1 MDPVTRVTGR
11 AVPLDRG
18 DVDTDQI
25 IPAPWM
31 KRVERTGYAD
41 GLFEKWR
48 ADPSFVLNRPER
60 SGATILVTGP
70 NFGCGSSREHAPW
83 ALRDHGFRAIVAPS
97 FADIFRGNLPN
108 SGLVP
113 AEAAPDVVAALM
125 RATTDDPAATVTVD
139 VASRTLDCPAAGVRA
154 EPFSLDD
161 SAHHR
166 LVNGL
171 DEIDLTLA
179 LADRIAAHERT
190 RPAWL
195 PKGRST

>member
-1 MDPVTRVTGR
+1 MEPVTVVTGR

-25 IPAPWM
+25 IPARWM

-48 ADPSFVLNRPER
+48 RDPDFVLNRPEYR
-60 SGATILVTGP
+60 GGTILNSGP

-83 ALRDHGFRAIVAPS
+83 ALRDYGFRAIVAPG

-113 AEAAPDVVAALM
+113 VRVAPEIAAALLAAATADPATEIVIDVVE
-125 RATTDDPAATVTVD
+125 R
-139 VASRTLDCPAAGVRA
+139 SIDCPAAGVRDS
-154 EPFSLDD
+154 PFQLDD

-171 DEIDLTLA
+171 DEIDLTLGRNEA
-179 LADRIAAHERT
+179 ITAYERT
-190 RPAWL
+190 RSPWL
-195 PKGRST
+195 PTGRA

>member
-1 MDPVTRVTGR
+1 MEPVTVVTGR

-25 IPAPWM
+25 IPARWM

-48 ADPSFVLNRPER
+48 RDPDFVLNRPEYR
-60 SGATILVTGP
+60 GGTILVGGP

-83 ALRDHGFRAIVAPS
+83 ALRDYGFRAIVAPG

-113 AEAAPDVVAALM
+113 VQVAPEIAAALLAAATADPATEIVIDVVE
-125 RATTDDPAATVTVD
+125 R
-139 VASRTLDCPAAGVRA
+139 SIGCPAAGVHDS
-154 EPFSLDD
+154 PFQLDD

-171 DEIDLTLA
+171 DEIDLTLSRNEA
-179 LADRIAAHERT
+179 VTAYERT
-190 RPAWL
+190 RSPWL
-195 PKGRST
+195 PTGRP

>member
-1 MDPVTRVTGR
+1 MEPVTVVTGR

-25 IPAPWM
+25 IPARWM

-48 ADPSFVLNRPER
+48 RDPDFVLNRPEYR
-60 SGATILVTGP
+60 GGTILISGP

-83 ALRDHGFRAIVAPS
+83 ALRDYGFRAIVAPG
-97 FADIFRGNLPN
+97 FADIFRGNLPS

-113 AEAAPDVVAALM
+113 VQVAPEIAAALLAAATADPATEIVIDVVE
-125 RATTDDPAATVTVD
+125 R
-139 VASRTLDCPAAGVRA
+139 SIDCPAAGVRDS
-154 EPFSLDD
+154 PFHLDD

-171 DEIDLTLA
+171 DEIDLTLGRNEA
-179 LADRIAAHERT
+179 ITAYERT
-190 RPAWL
+190 RSPWL
-195 PKGRST
+195 PTGRA

>member
-1 MDPVTRVTGR
+1 MEPVTVVTGR

-25 IPAPWM
+25 IPARWM

-48 ADPSFVLNRPER
+48 RDPDFVLNRPEYR
-60 SGATILVTGP
+60 GGTILISGP

-83 ALRDHGFRAIVAPS
+83 ALRDYGFRAIVGPG

-113 AEAAPDVVAALM
+113 VQVAPEIAAALLAAATADPATEIVIDVVE
-125 RATTDDPAATVTVD
+125 R
-139 VASRTLDCPAAGVRA
+139 SIDCPAAGVRDS
-154 EPFSLDD
+154 PFHLDD

-171 DEIDLTLA
+171 DEIDLTLGRNEA
-179 LADRIAAHERT
+179 ITAYERT
-190 RPAWL
+190 RSPWL
-195 PKGRST
+195 PTGRP

>member
-1 MDPVTRVTGR
+1 MEPVTRVAGR

-25 IPAPWM
+25 IPAHWM
-31 KRVERTGYAD
+31 KRVERTGYED

-48 ADPSFVLNRPER
+48 RDPGFVLNRPEYR
-60 SGATILVTGP
+60 GASILVSGP

-83 ALRDHGFRAIVAPS
+83 ALRDYGFRAIVAPG

-113 AEAAPDVVAALM
+113 VQAAPDVVRALLAA
-125 RATTDDPAATVTVD
+125 AADDPATEIVVD
-139 VASRTLDCPAAGVRA
+139 VVERSVHCPAAGIRDA
-154 EPFSLDD
+154 PFQLDD

-179 LADRIAAHERT
+179 RHEAIAAHERA
-190 RPAWL
+190 RPPWL
-195 PKGRST
+195 PTGRP

>member
-1 MDPVTRVTGR
+1 MEPVTVVTGR

-25 IPAPWM
+25 IPARWM

-48 ADPSFVLNRPER
+48 RDPDFVLNRPEYR
-60 SGATILVTGP
+60 GGTILISGP

-83 ALRDHGFRAIVAPS
+83 ALRDYGFRAIVAPG
-97 FADIFRGNLPN
+97 FADIFRGNLPS

-113 AEAAPDVVAALM
+113 VQVAPEIAAALLAAATADPATEIVIDVVE
-125 RATTDDPAATVTVD
+125 R
-139 VASRTLDCPAAGVRA
+139 SIDCPAAGVRDS
-154 EPFSLDD
+154 PFHLDD

-171 DEIDLTLA
+171 DEIDLTLGRNEA
-179 LADRIAAHERT
+179 ITAYERT
-190 RPAWL
+190 RSPWL
-195 PKGRST
+195 PTGRP

>member
-1 MDPVTRVTGR
+1 MEPVTVVTGR

-25 IPAPWM
+25 IPARWM

-48 ADPSFVLNRPER
+48 RDPDFVLNRPEYR
-60 SGATILVTGP
+60 GGAILISGP

-83 ALRDHGFRAIVAPS
+83 ALRDYGFRAIVAPG
-97 FADIFRGNLPN
+97 FADIFRGNLPS

-113 AEAAPDVVAALM
+113 VQVAPEIAAALLAAATADPATEIVIDVVE
-125 RATTDDPAATVTVD
+125 R
-139 VASRTLDCPAAGVRA
+139 SIDCPAAGVHDS
-154 EPFSLDD
+154 PFHLDD

-171 DEIDLTLA
+171 DEIDLTLGRNEA
-179 LADRIAAHERT
+179 ITAYERT
-190 RPAWL
+190 RSPWL
-195 PKGRST
+195 PTGRA

>member
-11 AVPLDRG
+11 AVPLDRS

-25 IPAPWM
+25 IPARWM

-48 ADPSFVLNRPER
+48 RDQDFVLNDPAYA
-60 SGATILVTGP
+60 GASILVSGP

-83 ALRDHGFRAIVAPS
+83 ALRDYGFRAVVAPS

-113 AEAAPDVVAALM
+113 VQAAPDVVSALLAAVT
-125 RATTDDPAATVTVD
+125 ADPATEITVD
-139 VASRTLDCPAAGVRA
+139 VAGRLVRCAAIGEAPFVLD
-154 EPFSLDD
+154 E

-166 LVNGL
+166 LVHGL

-179 LADRIAAHERT
+179 RSDAIAAHERT
-190 RPAWL
+190 RPPWM
-195 PKGRST
+195 PTGRP

>member
-1 MDPVTRVTGR
+1 MEPVTVVTGR

-25 IPAPWM
+25 IPARWM

-48 ADPSFVLNRPER
+48 RDPDFVLNRPEYH
-60 SGATILVTGP
+60 GGTILVSGP

-83 ALRDHGFRAIVAPS
+83 ALRDYGFRAIVAPG
-97 FADIFRGNLPN
+97 FADIFRGNLPS

-113 AEAAPDVVAALM
+113 VQVAPEIAAALLAAATADPATEIVIDVVE
-125 RATTDDPAATVTVD
+125 R
-139 VASRTLDCPAAGVRA
+139 SIDCPAAGVRGI
-154 EPFSLDD
+154 PFQLDD

-171 DEIDLTLA
+171 DEIDLTLGRNEA
-179 LADRIAAHERT
+179 ITAYERS
-190 RPAWL
+190 RSPWL
-195 PKGRST
+195 PTGRA

>member
-1 MDPVTRVTGR
+1 MEPVTVVTGR

-25 IPAPWM
+25 IPARWM

-48 ADPSFVLNRPER
+48 RDPDFVLNRPEYR
-60 SGATILVTGP
+60 GGTILVGGP

-83 ALRDHGFRAIVAPS
+83 ALRDYGFRAVVAPG

-113 AEAAPDVVAALM
+113 VQVAPEIAAALIAAATADPATEIVIDVVE
-125 RATTDDPAATVTVD
+125 R
-139 VASRTLDCPAAGVRA
+139 SIGCPAAGVHDS
-154 EPFSLDD
+154 PFRLDD

-171 DEIDLTLA
+171 DEIDLTLGRNEA
-179 LADRIAAHERT
+179 ITAYERT
-190 RPAWL
+190 RSPWL
-195 PKGRST
+195 PTGRP